1 MGVLILLHC
10 VVVITVVAL
19 FNAIE
24 KHQHQNGKKSDE
36 KNDKKGSSIAWCTVA
51 YDLMTYGSSLTHLLA
66 SFSMLT
72 VKEMSKDNFLGLLKA
87 SQKSVGEPS
96 APTAAK
102 SSWSVVQDD
111 YMMGAKKL
119 KEWDAT
125 HGTEQGRVR
134 NHDDD
139 ETEAA
144 EDAAWKQ
151 VGDLDS
157 DDEGSKAPAAA
168 SAKRK
173 NSKASDRKSAGKKT
187 KRS

>member
-1 MGVLILLHC
+1 
-10 VVVITVVAL
+10 
-19 FNAIE
+19 
-24 KHQHQNGKKSDE
+24 
-36 KNDKKGSSIAWCTVA
+36 
-51 YDLMTYGSSLTHLLA
+51 
-66 SFSMLT
+66 
-72 VKEMSKDNFLGLLKA
+72 MSKDNFLGLLKA
-87 SQKSVGEPS
+87 SQKSVGETA
-96 APTAAK
+96 APAAAK

-157 DDEGSKAPAAA
+157 DDEGAKAPAAA
-168 SAKRK
+168 SSSKRK
-173 NSKASDRKSAGKKT
+173 NSKGSDRKPAGKKA

>member
-1 MGVLILLHC
+1 MGVLILLHY
-10 VVVITVVAL
+10 VVIAVVAL

-24 KHQHQNGKKSDE
+24 KHQHQNGKKSDD

-51 YDLMTYGSSLTHLLA
+51 CDLMTYGSSLTHLFA
-66 SFSMLT
+66 SFSMPT

-87 SQKSVGEPS
+87 SQKSVGEP
-96 APTAAK
+96 PAAK

-157 DDEGSKAPAAA
+157 DDEGAKAPA

-173 NSKASDRKSAGKKT
+173 NSKTSDRKHAGKKA

>member
-1 MGVLILLHC
+1 
-10 VVVITVVAL
+10 
-19 FNAIE
+19 
-24 KHQHQNGKKSDE
+24 
-36 KNDKKGSSIAWCTVA
+36 
-51 YDLMTYGSSLTHLLA
+51 
-66 SFSMLT
+66 MLP

-87 SQKSVGEPS
+87 SQKSVGETPAP

-157 DDEGSKAPAAA
+157 DDEGGAKAPAAA
-168 SAKRK
+168 ASGKRK
-173 NSKASDRKSAGKKT
+173 NSKSSDRKPAGKKA